1 MLSFISHG
9 LSMNTRMLVGTV
21 LIIFY
26 LVVIEFMKKDKK
38 DVSKIFSPIIF
49 ALVVVFIF
57 ILVRNIIEVLR

>member
-57 ILVRNIIEVLR
+57 ILVKKIIELLR

>member
-57 ILVRNIIEVLR
+57 ILVKNIIEVLR